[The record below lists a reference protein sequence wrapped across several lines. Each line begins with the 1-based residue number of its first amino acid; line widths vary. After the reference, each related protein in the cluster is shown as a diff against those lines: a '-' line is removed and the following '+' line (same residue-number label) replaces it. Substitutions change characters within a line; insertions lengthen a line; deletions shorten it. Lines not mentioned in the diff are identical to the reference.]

1 MACPY
6 HQQGMPKRGGGPGV
20 TVAGLRR
27 LREQGEVTSEVA
39 RRLHHDLDLEE
50 SRLERERRG

>member
-6 HQQGMPKRGGGPGV
+6 HQHGMPKRGGGPGA
-20 TVAGLRR
+20 TVEGLRR
-27 LREQGEVTSEVA
+27 LQD
-39 RRLHHDLDLEE
+39 DLDLGE

>member
-6 HQQGMPKRGGGPGV
+6 HQQGMPKRGCGPGA

-27 LREQGEVTSEVA
+27 LREQGEVTPEVA
-39 RRLHHDLDLEE
+39 RRLRHLDLEE